1 MGNSRRM
8 CHRASLSACASLWR
22 SIPCPRSEL
31 RLGYVLACGQSFRWN
46 EWNPEYWTGVLDGR
60 VWTLTQTDDHVWYTV
75 YSKEEGASEE
85 EDGFLNTT
93 KRKRRQK
100 DAEEKRMPCNPPK
113 VIKTEEPEPE
123 KEGRLVGEQVI
134 EDRDCKK
141 DQEIL
146 RDYLQLNVSLK
157 ELYQQW
163 GKCDPNF
170 QNVAK
175 GFPGV
180 RVLRQ
185 DPTECLFA
193 FICTSNNHIS
203 RITGMIERACSSL
216 GRRLCQLDSVVYYTF
231 PTLEALAAGD
241 TKAKLQELG
250 FGYRAKFVTESA
262 QAILS
267 EHGCDWLESLRLAP
281 YEEARSALCALPGV
295 GAKVADCVCLM
306 ALDKPQ
312 AVPVDTHVWK
322 IAKRDYLPQLGAGNK
337 SLTGRVYKEIGD
349 YFRTLW
355 GPYAGWAQSVLF
367 CSELKKFQ
375 GSADRKKPVGKTEPQ
390 T

>member
-123 KEGRLVGEQVI
+123 KEGRLVG
-134 EDRDCKK
+134 
-141 DQEIL
+141 
-146 RDYLQLNVSLK
+146 
-157 ELYQQW
+157 
-163 GKCDPNF
+163 
-170 QNVAK
+170 
-175 GFPGV
+175 V

-203 RITGMIERACSSL
+203 RIT
-216 GRRLCQLDSVVYYTF
+216 
-231 PTLEALAAGD
+231 AGD